1 MKILFLCVGATNESY
16 LKEGC
21 QIFENRLKHY
31 IPTKT
36 EVIPDLKKGNKLPV
50 SERKKKEG
58 DLILKALHPGDHL
71 ILLDEKGKEFN
82 SRAFS
87 NFLQKKML
95 TGIKRLVFVV
105 GGAFGFSDEVY
116 AKANGKISLSQMTFS
131 HQMIRLF
138 FLEQVYRACTIMKNE
153 PYHND

>member
-1 MKILFLCVGATNESY
+1 MKIVFLCVGATSESY

-21 QIFENRLKHY
+21 QIFEKRLKHY
-31 IPTKT
+31 IPTST
-36 EVIPDLKKGNKLPV
+36 EIIPELKKVNKISLTD
-50 SERKKKEG
+50 RKKKEG
-58 DLILKALHPGDHL
+58 DLILKALQPGDHL
-71 ILLDEKGKEFN
+71 ILLDEKGKEFS
-82 SRAFS
+82 SRGFS
-87 NFLQKKML
+87 GFLQKKML
-95 TGIKRLVFVV
+95 SGIKRLVFVV
-105 GGAFGFSDEVY
+105 GGAFGFSPEVY